1 MADDHGF
8 PMQLEVTEIPS
19 RRIAG
24 VRHQGPYPR
33 ISEAFL
39 RLFPR
44 ADALGLSRVAGAV
57 YVAVYY
63 DDPERTPQD
72 ALRSLAAVT
81 VAEDATIADLE
92 DARLPS
98 GRYVRMPFFGPHSDL
113 GEAWRH
119 LNHRRAE
126 EGYERRDGVSF
137 EMYLG
142 QEDKAPPDRVRTDLY
157 APVV

>member
-19 RRIAG
+19 RRLAG

-39 RLFPR
+39 RLFPQ
-44 ADALGLSRVAGAV
+44 ADALGLSQVAGAV

-63 DDPERTPQD
+63 DDPQTTHKE

-81 VAEDATIADLE
+81 VAEDAAIGDLV

-98 GRYVRMPFFGPHSDL
+98 GRYVRTAFFGPHSGL
-113 GEAWRH
+113 GEAWRQ
-119 LNHRRAE
+119 LNRQRVE
-126 EGYERRDGVSF
+126 EGYQRRDGVSF

-142 QEDKAPPDRVRTDLY
+142 QEDKAPSDPVRTDLY
-157 APVV
+157 APIE